1 MIGCGG
7 TKKPHTGDE
16 SVWNNDP
23 RRTTGEGTGGGYST
37 LFPMP
42 SWQAGAP
49 HGPGRMVP
57 DVAANADPNTGYEI
71 ILYGASTVVGG
82 TSAAAPLYA
91 GLFASFGT
99 KLGFVTPELYLN
111 SACFHDVIHG
121 DNGAF
126 RARMGA
132 DPCTGLGTPIGEL
145 LEERI
150 QPAAIHA
157 SRVRGLIAENA
168 QLRATIAGVEAG
180 AGAHEPGTIL
190 VHSPDAI
197 RLGLR
202 PSKIGYNDL
211 PAQLRAGFVQM
222 SDVGGPQSGSY
233 RGSVVGPDPNTS
245 LVCYKH
251 CRAVYLV

>member
-1 MIGCGG
+1 
-7 TKKPHTGDE
+7 
-16 SVWNNDP
+16 
-23 RRTTGEGTGGGYST
+23 
-37 LFPMP
+37 
-42 SWQAGAP
+42 
-49 HGPGRMVP
+49 
-57 DVAANADPNTGYEI
+57 
-71 ILYGASTVVGG
+71 
-82 TSAAAPLYA
+82 
-91 GLFASFGT
+91 
-99 KLGFVTPELYLN
+99 LYLN

-180 AGAHEPGTIL
+180 AGAHEPGTIPRTL
-190 VHSPDAI
+190 THAI

-222 SDVGGPQSGSY
+222 SDVGAQSGSY
-233 RGSVVGPDPNTS
+233 CGSVVGPDPNTS
-245 LVCYKH
+245 LVCYKNTAGQ
-251 CRAVYLV
+251 CTWYEVPRAAPPASHD